1 MLGWLKTTRLHF
13 IGIGG
18 IGMSG
23 IAEVLLDLGYKVS
36 GSDLN
41 SSPVVD
47 NLQKKGA
54 DIYIGHKA
62 SNVEGATL
70 IVYSSAIDH
79 KNPEVIRAKQLEI
92 PMIRR
97 AEMLAEL
104 MRLKFGIAVA
114 GSHGKTTTTSLIA
127 TIFHEAKQDATYIIG
142 GIVRNLGGNA
152 KKGDGE
158 YLIAEADESDGSF
171 LLLNPIMAAVT
182 NIDDDHLDHYGT
194 KEKIVEAFVE
204 FVNKTPF
211 YGRIALNA
219 NDATSVEIKTQ
230 VKRPIIWYG
239 IDLGGSDIDYAANSV
254 ELSASGTE
262 FDLFHKGKKVARI
275 KTHLMGLHNVSNT
288 LAAIAISH
296 EAGLDWS
303 LIQKGLLSFQGVG
316 RRLEKLYEKDSFVVI
331 DDYGHHPTE
340 VKATISTLRK
350 VDNRSLCVVFEPHRF
365 SRTQNFWKEFQE
377 CFEGADELF
386 LTPIYAASENPIEG
400 ITSEALIEEMKKK
413 GKNVSF
419 LPSLDKMNELLRERK
434 KKNMVFVTL
443 GAGAISKKIREMVK
457 LLDQA

>member
-1 MLGWLKTTRLHF
+1 MLGWLKTTKLHF

-23 IAEVLLDLGYKVS
+23 IAEVLLDLGYSVS

-41 SSPVVD
+41 SSPVID
-47 NLQKKGA
+47 NLKTKGA
-54 DIYIGHKA
+54 EIFIGHKA
-62 SNVEGATL
+62 SNVEGCAL
-70 IVYSSAIDH
+70 IIYSSAIDN
-79 KNPEVIRAKQLEI
+79 KNPEVIRAKQLQI

-127 TIFHEAKQDATYIIG
+127 TIFHEAKLDATYIIG

-194 KEKIVEAFVE
+194 KEKIVEAFIE

-211 YGRIALNA
+211 YGRVALNA
-219 NDATSVEIKTQ
+219 NDATSVEIKTK
-230 VKRPIIWYG
+230 VKRPIVWYG
-239 IDLGGSDIDYAANSV
+239 IEVGGDDIDYVANAV
-254 ELSASGTE
+254 ELSASGTK
-262 FDLFHKGKKVARI
+262 FDLYFQGTKVARI
-275 KTHLMGLHNVSNT
+275 QTNLMGYHNISNS
-288 LAAIAISH
+288 LAAIAISR
-296 EAGLDWS
+296 EAGLDWDI
-303 LIQKGLLSFQGVG
+303 IQKGLLSFQGVG
-316 RRLEKLYEKDSFVVI
+316 RRLEKLYEKNSFVVI

-340 VKATISTLRK
+340 VRATISTLRR
-350 VDNRSLCVVFEPHRF
+350 VDKRTLCVVFEPHRYT
-365 SRTQNFWKEFQE
+365 RTQNFWKEFQE
-377 CFEGADELF
+377 CFEGADELY
-386 LTPIYAASENPIEG
+386 LSPIYAASENPIEG
-400 ITSEALIEEMKKK
+400 ITSEALIKEMRAK
-413 GKNVSF
+413 GKNVF
-419 LPSLDKMNELLRERK
+419 FIENLDEMKTLITDRKNKEL
-434 KKNMVFVTL
+434 VFVTL
-443 GAGAISKKIREMVK
+443 GAGAISKKIREIVK
-457 LLDQA
+457 SL

>member
-1 MLGWLKTTRLHF
+1 MLGWLKTTKLHF

-41 SSPVVD
+41 ASAVTE

-54 DIYIGHKA
+54 EIFIGHK
-62 SNVEGATL
+62 STNVEGCTL
-70 IVYSSAIDH
+70 IIYSSAIDT
-79 KNPEVIRAKQLEI
+79 KNPEVIRAQELEI

-127 TIFHEAKQDATYIIG
+127 TIFQEAKLDATHIIG

-152 KKGDGE
+152 KKGDGD

-171 LLLNPIMAAVT
+171 LLLSPIMAAVT

-204 FVNKTPF
+204 FVNKLPF
-211 YGRIALNA
+211 YGRAALNA
-219 NDATSVEIKTQ
+219 NDSASLAIKAK
-230 VKRPIIWYG
+230 VKRPLVWYG
-239 IDLGGSDIDYAANSV
+239 IEVEKDIADYVAKDV
-254 ELSASGTE
+254 VLSASGSE
-262 FDLFHKGKKVARI
+262 FDLYYKGEKVFRF
-275 KTHLMGLHNVSNT
+275 KTHLMGMHNISNT
-288 LAAIAISH
+288 LAAISISH
-296 EAGLDWS
+296 EANLSWDV
-303 LIQKGLLSFQGVG
+303 IQKGLLNFQGVG
-316 RRLEKLYEKDSFVVI
+316 RRLEKLHEKNKFVVI

-340 VKATISTLRK
+340 VKATISTLRR
-350 VDNRSLCVVFEPHRF
+350 VDPRPLCVVFEPHRY

-377 CFEGADELF
+377 CFQGADELF
-386 LTPIYAASENPIEG
+386 LTPIYAASEKPIDG
-400 ITSEALIEEMKKK
+400 ITSEAMVKEMKAK
-413 GKNVSF
+413 GKNVTF
-419 LPSLDKMNELLRERK
+419 LSSLDDMKNLINERK
-434 KKNMVFVTL
+434 DSSCVFVTL
-443 GAGAISKKIREMVK
+443 GAGAISKKIRDIVK
-457 LLDQA
+457 TI

>member
-1 MLGWLKTTRLHF
+1 MLGWLKTTKLHF

-36 GSDLN
+36 GSDLTA
-41 SSPVVD
+41 SSVTE

-54 DIYIGHKA
+54 EIFVGHKS
-62 SNVEGATL
+62 SNVEGSTL
-70 IVYSSAIDH
+70 IVYSSAIDT
-79 KNPEVIRAKQLEI
+79 KNPEVIRAQELEI

-127 TIFHEAKQDATYIIG
+127 TIFQEAKLDATHIIG

-152 KKGDGE
+152 KKGDGK

-171 LLLNPIMAAVT
+171 LLLSPIMAAVT
-182 NIDDDHLDHYGT
+182 NIDNDHLDHYGT
-194 KEKIVEAFVE
+194 EEKIVDAFVE
-204 FVNKTPF
+204 FVNRLPF
-211 YGRIALNA
+211 YGIAALNI
-219 NDATSVEIKTQ
+219 NDSGSTAIKAR
-230 VKRPIIWYG
+230 VKRPIVWYG
-239 IDLGGSDIDYAANSV
+239 MNDETADYGAKDV
-254 ELSASGTE
+254 VLSASGTE
-262 FDLFHKGKKVARI
+262 FDLYHKNRFVSRFR
-275 KTHLMGLHNVSNT
+275 THLMGFHNVSNT

-296 EAGLDWS
+296 EAGLEWDV
-303 LIQKGLLSFQGVG
+303 IQRGLLSFQGVG
-316 RRLEKLYEKDSFVVI
+316 RRLEKLYEDKNFVVI

-340 VKATISTLRK
+340 VHATLSTLKK
-350 VDNRSLCVVFEPHRF
+350 VDQRPLCVVFEPHRY

-377 CFEGADELF
+377 CFEGVDELYF
-386 LTPIYAASENPIEG
+386 TPIYAASENPIPG
-400 ITSEALIEEMKKK
+400 ITSEELVKEMKQK
-413 GKNVSF
+413 GINVHF
-419 LPSLDKMNELLRERK
+419 LPKLDDMKELLAAHK
-434 KKNMVFVTL
+434 AKDCVFVTL

-457 LLDQA
+457 GL

>member
-1 MLGWLKTTRLHF
+1 MLGWLKTTKLHF

-23 IAEVLLDLGYKVS
+23 IAEVLLDLGYSVS

-41 SSPVVD
+41 SSPVVE
-47 NLQKKGA
+47 NLKNKGA
-54 DIYIGHKA
+54 EIFIGHKA
-62 SNVEGATL
+62 SNVEGTAL
-70 IVYSSAIDH
+70 IIYSSAIDN
-79 KNPEVIRAKQLEI
+79 KNPEVIRAKQLQI

-127 TIFHEAKQDATYIIG
+127 TIFHEAQLDATYIIG

-182 NIDDDHLDHYGT
+182 NIDDDHLDHYGS
-194 KEKIVEAFVE
+194 KEKIIEAFVE

-211 YGRIALNA
+211 YGRVALNA

-230 VKRPIIWYG
+230 VKRPIVWYG
-239 IDLGGSDIDYAANSV
+239 IELGGDDIDYVANNV
-254 ELSASGTE
+254 ELSASGTN
-262 FDLFHKGKKVARI
+262 FDLYFKGEKISRI
-275 KTHLMGLHNVSNT
+275 KTNLMGYHNISNS
-288 LAAIAISH
+288 LAAIAISR
-296 EAGLDWS
+296 EAGLDWDI
-303 LIQKGLLSFQGVG
+303 IQKGLLSFQGVG
-316 RRLEKLYEKDSFVVI
+316 RRLEKLYEKNSFVVI

-350 VDNRSLCVVFEPHRF
+350 VDKRPLCVIFEPHRY

-377 CFEGADELF
+377 CFEGSDELY
-386 LTPIYAASENPIEG
+386 LTPIYAASENPIDG
-400 ITSEALIEEMKKK
+400 ITSEALILEMKSK
-413 GKNVSF
+413 GKNVHF
-419 LPSLDKMNELLRERK
+419 LSGLDGMKKLIEDRK
-434 KKNMVFVTL
+434 NKEMVFVTL
-443 GAGAISKKIREMVK
+443 GAGAISKKIREIVK
-457 LLDQA
+457 SL

>member
-23 IAEVLLDLGYKVS
+23 IAEVLLDLGYNVS

-41 SSPVVD
+41 SSSVTE

-54 DIYIGHKA
+54 EIFLGHKA
-62 SNVEGATL
+62 SNVEGSTL
-70 IVYSSAIDH
+70 VVYSSAIDT
-79 KNPEVIRAKQLEI
+79 KNPEVIRAQELEI

-104 MRLKFGIAVA
+104 MRLKYGIAVA

-127 TIFHEAKQDATYIIG
+127 TIFAEAKLDATHIIG
-142 GIVRNLGGNA
+142 GIVQNLGGNA
-152 KKGDGE
+152 KKGDGQ

-182 NIDDDHLDHYGT
+182 NIDNDHLDHYGS
-194 KEKIVEAFVE
+194 KEKIVEAFIE
-204 FVNKTPF
+204 FVNKLPF
-211 YGRIALNA
+211 YGRAALNA
-219 NDATSVEIKTQ
+219 NDPTSLEIKSKI
-230 VKRPIIWYG
+230 KRPILWYG
-239 IDLGGSDIDYAANSV
+239 IEVGETAADYVAKNV
-254 ELSASGTE
+254 ELNAGGTS
-262 FDLFHKGKKVARI
+262 FDLYYRGERVLNF

-296 EAGLDWS
+296 ESGLNWDT
-303 LIQKGLLSFQGVG
+303 IQKGLLSFQGVG
-316 RRLEKLYEKDSFVVI
+316 RRLEKLYELNNFVVI

-340 VKATISTLRK
+340 VRATISTLRK
-350 VDNRSLCVVFEPHRF
+350 VDRRKMCVVFEPHRF
-365 SRTQNFWKEFQE
+365 TRTQNFWQEFQE

-386 LTPIYAASENPIEG
+386 LVPIYAASESPIEG
-400 ITSEALIEEMKKK
+400 ITSEAMVSEMKSK
-413 GKNVSF
+413 GKVVHF
-419 LPSLDKMNELLRERK
+419 LGSLDEMKNLLQERK
-434 KKNMVFVTL
+434 DKDYVFVTL
-443 GAGAISKKIREMVK
+443 GAGAISKKIREIVK
-457 LLDQA
+457 SL

>member
-1 MLGWLKTTRLHF
+1 MLGWLKTTKLHF

-23 IAEVLLDLGYKVS
+23 IAEVLLDLGYQVS

-41 SSPVVD
+41 ASAVTE

-54 DIYIGHKA
+54 EIFIGHKA
-62 SNVEGATL
+62 QNVEGATI
-70 IVYSSAIDH
+70 IVYSSAIDT
-79 KNPEVIRAKQLEI
+79 KNPEVVRGKELEI
-92 PMIRR
+92 PMIKR

-127 TIFHEAKQDATYIIG
+127 TIFQEAKLDATYIIG

-152 KKGDGE
+152 RKGDGE

-182 NIDDDHLDHYGT
+182 NIDDDHLDHYGS

-219 NDATSVEIKTQ
+219 NDATSVRIKSK
-230 VKRPIIWYG
+230 VKRPVVWYG
-239 IDLGGSDIDYAANSV
+239 IDLEGDVADYVAKKV
-254 ELSASGTE
+254 ELSAGGTE
-262 FDLFHKGKKVARI
+262 FDLYYKGEKVSRF
-275 KTHLMGLHNVSNT
+275 KTNLMGYHNISNS
-288 LAAIAISH
+288 LAAISISH
-296 EAGLDWS
+296 EAGLEWDV
-303 LIQKGLLSFQGVG
+303 IQKGLLSFQGVG
-316 RRLEKLYEKDSFVVI
+316 RRLEKLYEKDTFVVI

-340 VKATISTLRK
+340 VKATISTLRN
-350 VDNRSLCVVFEPHRF
+350 VDKRPLCVIFEPHRY
-365 SRTQNFWKEFQE
+365 SRTQNFWNEFQD
-377 CFEGADELF
+377 CFEGADDLYI
-386 LTPIYAASENPIEG
+386 TPIYAASENPIEG
-400 ITSEALIEEMKKK
+400 VSSEALVKAMRSKGKSVHYLSSLDEMKH
-413 GKNVSF
+413 
-419 LPSLDKMNELLRERK
+419 LLNERK
-434 KKNMVFVTL
+434 EKSTVFVTL
-443 GAGAISKKIREMVK
+443 GAGAISKKIRDMVK
-457 LLDQA
+457 SL

>member
-23 IAEVLLDLGYKVS
+23 IAEVLLDLGYQIS

-41 SSPVVD
+41 ASSVTE
-47 NLQKKGA
+47 NLKNKGA
-54 DIYIGHKA
+54 TIYIGHTA
-62 SNVEGATL
+62 SNVEGSTL
-70 IVYSSAIDH
+70 IVYSSAINPL
-79 KNPEVIRAKQLEI
+79 NPEFSRAIELKI

-104 MRLKFGIAVA
+104 MRLKFGIAIA

-127 TIFHEAKQDATYIIG
+127 TIFQEAKLDATHIIG
-142 GIVRNLGGNA
+142 GIVSNLGGNA
-152 KKGDGE
+152 RKGDGD

-204 FVNKTPF
+204 FVNKLPF
-211 YGRIALNA
+211 YGRVALNA
-219 NDATSVEIKTQ
+219 NDGTTVSIKSR
-230 VKRPIIWYG
+230 VKRPVIWYG
-239 IDLGGSDIDYAANSV
+239 IETELKETDYVAKNV
-254 ELSASGTE
+254 VINASGTS
-262 FDLFHKGKKVARI
+262 FDLYYKGQKI
-275 KTHLMGLHNVSNT
+275 TLMKTPLWGHHNVSNA

-296 EAGLDWS
+296 QAEIELDV
-303 LIQKGLLSFQGVG
+303 IQSGLLKFRGVG
-316 RRLEKLYEKDSFVVI
+316 RRLEKLYEKNQFLVI

-340 VKATISTLRK
+340 IKATISSLRN
-350 VDNRSLCVVFEPHRF
+350 VDKRPLCVVFEPHRF
-365 SRTQNFWKEFQE
+365 TRTQNFWKEFQE

-386 LTPIYAASENPIEG
+386 LTPIYAASESPIDG
-400 ITSEALIEEMKKK
+400 ITSEALVKEMKLK
-413 GKNVSF
+413 GINVNF
-419 LPSLDKMNELLRERK
+419 LPSLGDMKNLLQERQDKSYL
-434 KKNMVFVTL
+434 FVTL
-443 GAGAISKKIREMVK
+443 GAGSISKKIREFIK
-457 LLDQA
+457 EF

>member
-1 MLGWLKTTRLHF
+1 MLGWLKTTKLHF

-23 IAEVLLDLGYKVS
+23 IAEVLLDLGYSVS

-41 SSPVVD
+41 SSPVVE
-47 NLQKKGA
+47 NLKSKGA
-54 DIYIGHKA
+54 EIFIGHKA
-62 SNVEGATL
+62 SNVEGTAL
-70 IVYSSAIDH
+70 IIYSSAIDN
-79 KNPEVIRAKQLEI
+79 KNPEVIRAKQLQI

-127 TIFHEAKQDATYIIG
+127 TIFHEAKLDATYIIG

-194 KEKIVEAFVE
+194 KEKIVDAFIE

-211 YGRIALNA
+211 YGRVALNA
-219 NDATSVEIKTQ
+219 NDATSVEIKSK
-230 VKRPIIWYG
+230 VKRPIVWYG
-239 IDLGGSDIDYAANSV
+239 IEVGGDDIDYVANAV
-254 ELSASGTE
+254 ELSASGTK
-262 FDLFHKGKKVARI
+262 FDLYFKGEKVTRI
-275 KTHLMGLHNVSNT
+275 QTNLMGYHNISNS
-288 LAAIAISH
+288 LAAIAISR
-296 EAGLDWS
+296 EAGLEWDI
-303 LIQKGLLSFQGVG
+303 IQKGLLSFQGVG
-316 RRLEKLYEKDSFVVI
+316 RRLEKLYEKKSFLVI

-340 VKATISTLRK
+340 VRATISTLRR
-350 VDNRSLCVVFEPHRF
+350 VDKRTLCVVFEPHRYT
-365 SRTQNFWKEFQE
+365 RTQNFWKEFQE
-377 CFEGADELF
+377 CFEGADELY
-386 LTPIYAASENPIEG
+386 LTPIYAASENPIDG
-400 ITSEALIEEMKKK
+400 ITSEALISEMKAK
-413 GKNVSF
+413 GKNVHF
-419 LPSLDKMNELLRERK
+419 LSSLDSMKDLIHERK
-434 KKNMVFVTL
+434 NKEMVFVTL

-457 LLDQA
+457 SL